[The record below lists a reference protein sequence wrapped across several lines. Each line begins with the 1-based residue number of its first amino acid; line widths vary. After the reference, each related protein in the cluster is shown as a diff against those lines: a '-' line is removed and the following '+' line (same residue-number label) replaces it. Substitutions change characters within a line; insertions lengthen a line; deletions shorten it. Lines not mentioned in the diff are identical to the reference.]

1 MHTATGATLHLG
13 CRRRNRPLQVDRA
26 VRGILFATVAASRK
40 VIEELAAQI
49 QSLPRKEQVS
59 VLERVLTPHL
69 ELEVALMRWHGR
81 ARRHGAREIT
91 RTVNHVANE
100 VRRGRGSSRRP

>member
-1 MHTATGATLHLG
+1 VNLFGATK
-13 CRRRNRPLQVDRA
+13 RF
-26 VRGILFATVAASRK
+26 RGILGVIAAPRK

-49 QSLPRKEQVS
+49 QSIPRKLQVS

-69 ELEVALMRWHGR
+69 ELEVSLKRWHGR
-81 ARRHGAREIT
+81 TRRHETREIT
-91 RTVNHVANE
+91 RTVNRVANE

>member
-1 MHTATGATLHLG
+1 MAGRPSHL
-13 CRRRNRPLQVDRA
+13 
-26 VRGILFATVAASRK
+26 RGILSGITAAPRK
-40 VIEELAAQI
+40 VIDELAAQI

-69 ELEVALMRWHGR
+69 ELEVALKRWHGR
-81 ARRHGAREIT
+81 TRRHDAREIT
-91 RTVNHVANE
+91 RTVNRVANE

>member
-1 MHTATGATLHLG
+1 M
-13 CRRRNRPLQVDRA
+13 
-26 VRGILFATVAASRK
+26 AAPRK

-69 ELEVALMRWHGR
+69 ELEVALKRWHGR
-81 ARRHGAREIT
+81 TRRHDARGIT
-91 RTVNHVANE
+91 RTVNRVANE
-100 VRRGRGSSRRP
+100 VRRGRGSSRRPLMIELLPWVAALMSL